1 MGLVPGMSAV
11 DHRVGIIDP
20 ISPGCQRKGPMNIR
34 IEQPTDPRDKASGG
48 GVWGRPRMFCTFIPG
63 ACLLENK
70 KKKIISVRSENS
82 SQFTRRVIFT
92 PAVRSK

>member
-48 GVWGRPRMFCTFIPG
+48 GCGGDR
-63 ACLLENK
+63 ACFVPLYQAPVYLRTKRK
-70 KKKIISVRSENS
+70 KS
-82 SQFTRRVIFT
+82 S
-92 PAVRSK
+92 A